1 MGISTSTGTLIAG
14 QSRTFNLS
22 PASAV
27 TLTLSPNV
35 RVTITET
42 PATVAATGLGGNASR
57 VHEPRLPGTFTY
69 GPYPM
74 GGTVVVAVASNSGS
88 SVAWVRSDSIVAESA
103 DGAKSL
109 VDGGGNTV
117 DLGGYSG
124 RAPYGLSLVAPP
136 VAGIT
141 TNAGAGVTI
150 NSAAAATL
158 DGETVWRVSAT
169 ATAGANNYFELSIPT
184 LGAAAAFSA
193 SDMTG
198 EMAFDNMANI
208 SSITLYMGTA
218 AYAIATSSP
227 LYNQIVP
234 ATTSAWA
241 MNGVM
246 TAYQFHEPLFAA
258 NKSGY
263 ADETGNQAW
272 VNAKVRIYV
281 NNGTTLVFHL
291 RSLVAGA
298 NRKKARLAIIG
309 DDGYDSFQKF
319 GVPIIEEFGFKS
331 SVAVIRENVGTNGF
345 ATLAQLQSYVA
356 KGNECI
362 AHGPSDGTGGS
373 GNLWSTYTT
382 NAQRIADINGT
393 RDYLLANGLCSSYGA
408 RCYIWPQGRFCEST
422 SDYSMLDVMLAN
434 GYGVGR
440 SANQPTVV
448 YFHKLNAISA
458 RNRAAFTTPIIGHQW
473 SSAPAEAANIAAIQ
487 TRITALGASR
497 TDSTLMLHR
506 IVGVDAAAQSTELAS
521 NNLRALLSTIKTE
534 VDAGRM
540 EVVLYSSFVK

>member
-1 MGISTSTGTLIAG
+1 MAEAYTFGIGQPNTRLAENTTGAPAAFSPSPPGASLVDPAGIRLSDTPGSARAKYGLTLIAPPVSG
-14 QSRTFNLS
+14 
-22 PASAV
+22 
-27 TLTLSPNV
+27 
-35 RVTITET
+35 I
-42 PATVAATGLGGNASR
+42 VAA
-57 VHEPRLPGTFTY
+57 
-69 GPYPM
+69 
-74 GGTVVVAVASNSGS
+74 
-88 SVAWVRSDSIVAESA
+88 
-103 DGAKSL
+103 
-109 VDGGGNTV
+109 
-117 DLGGYSG
+117 
-124 RAPYGLSLVAPP
+124 
-136 VAGIT
+136 
-141 TNAGAGVTI
+141 AGAGLTI
-150 NSAAAATL
+150 NSSAAATF
-158 DGETVWRVSAT
+158 DGESVWRVSAT

-291 RSLVAGA
+291 RSITVGS
-298 NRKKARLAIIG
+298 NRKKARLAIVG
-309 DDGYDSFQKF
+309 DDGYSSFQNI
-319 GVPIIEEFGFKS
+319 GVPILGEFGFKS
-331 SVAVIRENVGTNGF
+331 SVAVIRENVGTNGY
-345 ATLAQLQSYVA
+345 ASLTDLQAYVA

-362 AHGPSDGTGGS
+362 AHGPSDGNGGS

-382 NAQRIADINGT
+382 NAQRIADINAT
-393 RDYLLANGLCSSYGA
+393 RDYLIANNLCSSYGA

-448 YFHKLNAISA
+448 YFHKSNALSA
-458 RNRAAFTTPIIGHQW
+458 NNRAAFALPIIGHQW
-473 SSAPAEAANIAAIQ
+473 SSAPAEAANIAAIN
-487 TRITALGASR
+487 TRITALGTSR
-497 TDSTLMLHR
+497 ADGCLMLHR
-506 IVGVDAAAQSTELAS
+506 IVGVDAAAQSTEISS
-521 NNLRALLSTIKTE
+521 NQLRAILANVKTE

-540 EVVLYSSFVK
+540 EVVLYSDFAK